1 MSSLSG
7 FLRFLL
13 PFSILFTPWRTQL
26 SLKHTSPS
34 LTSFYILVLSFLP
47 FLWILWIVV
56 FSLVLMTEPYAS
68 HDASEI
74 EPYVRIVCTHVY
86 VRIVCMQCMYTRVC
100 THCMYTRTQ
109 VQTHTH
115 LTHWSLLAEHS
126 GPWPTLCALYIYI
139 YIFICIGQYR
149 LQTLYMTMNRCILN
163 ASGWSEPYIYA
174 VYDRIL
180 CIFPAKNYRTHTVY
194 IYLYGSGQPYIWS
207 RLISVCWSN
216 WSSTP

>member
-139 YIFICIGQYR
+139 YIYMYWPVSVTNSLHDHEPVYFECIRLVRTVYIRRIWPYIVYFPCQKLPYTHRIYIFIWFWP
-149 LQTLYMTMNRCILN
+149 TLYMC
-163 ASGWSEPYIYA
+163 
-174 VYDRIL
+174 VV
-180 CIFPAKNYRTHTVY
+180 F
-194 IYLYGSGQPYIWS
+194 
-207 RLISVCWSN
+207 
-216 WSSTP
+216 